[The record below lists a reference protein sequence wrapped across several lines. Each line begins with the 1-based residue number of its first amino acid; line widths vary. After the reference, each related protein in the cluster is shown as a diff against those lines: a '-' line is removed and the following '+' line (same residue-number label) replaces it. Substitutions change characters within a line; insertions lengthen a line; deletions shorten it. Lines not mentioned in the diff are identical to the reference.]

1 MLIVEKKLL
10 CICEDNRVSVDKIGV
25 IDPPEFVS
33 TYEVDVRPLD
43 V

>member
-10 CICEDNRVSVDKIGV
+10 CICEDNRVSVDKICV

-33 TYEVDVRPLD
+33 TYEVDVRLLD